1 MPNIEIDFQVKNKKR
16 VFVLG
21 GLAGLLLIYSIY
33 SAAFSST
40 SGQSPEYESSQS
52 GNIIAGTGVENGEKA
67 SVKHVAGGNA
77 APSASALSAMNEK
90 SGDIFSINPFIEIK
104 EFDVNQSNV
113 QEMAANYNANR
124 AEFRAPAMPH
134 AANIPL
140 PAIPGR
146 SPGRIELPA
155 NNHPVSVSQTPQG
168 RIEVQGIATG
178 DSGNVAIM
186 SDGRVVSEGDTYN
199 DNRIAYIGGDGI
211 TFENGT
217 SIKYE

>member
-33 SAAFSST
+33 SAVFSST
-40 SGQSPEYESSQS
+40 PGQSPEYESSQS
-52 GNIIAGTGVENGEKA
+52 GNIAGTSAENREKA
-67 SVKHVAGGNA
+67 SVKHVAEGNA
-77 APSASALSAMNEK
+77 APSELSAMNEK

-104 EFDVNQSNV
+104 EFDINQSNV
-113 QEMAANYNANR
+113 QEMAANYNASR
-124 AEFRAPAMPH
+124 PELRAPAMPH
-134 AANIPL
+134 ASNIPL
-140 PAIPGR
+140 PVIPGR

-155 NNHPVSVSQTPQG
+155 NPANNHPGAVQQAPQG
-168 RIEVQGIATG
+168 RIEVAGIAMG
-178 DSGNVAIM
+178 DNGNVAIM
-186 SDGRVVSEGDTYN
+186 SDGRVVSEGDTYQ